1 VDNYDAWLGGA
12 HQNERD
18 LRGQI
23 GELEA
28 QIDGLCLGHS
38 DGDVSSRTDR
48 KRKAQGGQIVWNIYS
63 EDLPIVMTYRMCFPH
78 NPDDYV
84 GYLILRK
91 PRYCRGM
98 KMTAV
103 LISPVLHRRS
113 ATTTIVT
120 ISRQIII
127 LQFPI

>member
-1 VDNYDAWLGGA
+1 MESLNFDKIRDLENKVDNYNAWLGGA

-48 KRKAQGGQIVWNIYS
+48 KQKAPAGQI
-63 EDLPIVMTYRMCFPH
+63 EHC
-78 NPDDYV
+78 
-84 GYLILRK
+84 K
-91 PRYCRGM
+91 
-98 KMTAV
+98 
-103 LISPVLHRRS
+103 
-113 ATTTIVT
+113 
-120 ISRQIII
+120 
-127 LQFPI
+127 